1 MTVLKITIKDEQVEL
16 VKNLLREM
24 SINIEEEKEENVEL
38 IAPKAES
45 AVERIKKILE
55 SAKGKD
61 LFKEIEDPSEWQR
74 QIRKEWDRDF

>member
-16 VKNLLREM
+16 VKNLLRDV
-24 SINIEEEKEENVEL
+24 SVNIEEEKEEP

-45 AVERIKKILE
+45 ALERIKKILDN
-55 SAKGKD
+55 AKGKE

>member
-16 VKNLLREM
+16 VKKLLSDM
-24 SINIEEEKEENVEL
+24 SINIEEEKEENVE
-38 IAPKAES
+38 ITSPKAES
-45 AVERIKKILE
+45 TLERIKKILE
-55 SAKGKD
+55 NAKGKE